1 MRRTIHTFFVGMAS
15 LSLVACH
22 SGDEWSDEVPH
33 PDDMPIAVHTRVVAE
48 AMLNSGPSGR
58 LLFWNN
64 NVFHGSWIESNPN
77 AEPSFTVLLD
87 KEINH
92 YTFDRHV
99 FYETP
104 YTYPSNFG
112 KIHATGYAPDN
123 VLTPVTGKGFTVL
136 DVKVTDGSVD
146 LLSCD
151 GCEAHSASM
160 KKDNESDNTFLQK
173 EKELNF
179 RHLTAKLT
187 FLGERNPDMV
197 GMVGVRNIRIA
208 FINPTEEKDGL
219 VIPKKLQLYTS
230 KGPDTDRT
238 KDYTTYTVSETTSYP
253 YDKELQHKPIIPPNE
268 TVTLGTCYVLSKGIE
283 YGEAPGQFDPI
294 KGEWVGTPADAQP
307 KLGIQVTAE
316 LYDAQSGG
324 DTGAYTEETWTLDPI
339 TTWNTHTGDKFLP
352 GYEYKVTITF
362 NRTGVALRAE
372 AVPWNSEELHEYPIH
387 PVSSGD
393 EAEATEIE
401 RRK

>member
-1 MRRTIHTFFVGMAS
+1 MRRTIHTFFVGLAG
-15 LSLVACH
+15 LSLAACH
-22 SGDEWSDEVPH
+22 SGDEWSDEVPQSEG
-33 PDDMPIAVHTRVVAE
+33 MPIAVHTRVVAE
-48 AMLNSGPSGR
+48 SMLNSGPSGR

-64 NVFHGSWIESNPN
+64 NVFHGAWMQCNPE
-77 AEPSFTVLLD
+77 AEPNFTVLLD

-92 YTFDRHV
+92 YTYERHV
-99 FYETP
+99 YYETP

-123 VLTPVTGKGFTVL
+123 VLTPVTSKGFTEL
-136 DVKVTDGSVD
+136 DVKVRDGSVD

-160 KKDNESDNTFLQK
+160 KKDNESDNTFLQ
-173 EKELNF
+173 ERKELKF

-187 FLGERNPDMV
+187 FLGERTPDMV

-208 FINPTEEKDGL
+208 FIKPTDEKDGL
-219 VIPKKLQLYTS
+219 VIPTRLKLHTRDS
-230 KGPDTDRT
+230 DVDTR
-238 KDYTTYTVSETTSYP
+238 DYTTYIVSETIPYP
-253 YDKELQHKPIIPPNE
+253 YAHKVLEHKPIIPPNE
-268 TVTLGTCYVLSKGIE
+268 AVTLGTCYVLSKGIV
-283 YGEAPGQFDPI
+283 YGEASGQFDPI
-294 KGEWVGTPADAQP
+294 KGEWVGTHLNAQP
-307 KLGIQVTAE
+307 KLGIQVRAE

-339 TTWNTHTGDKFLP
+339 DKWSTHTGDKFLP

-387 PVSSGD
+387 PVPSGS
-393 EAEATEIE
+393 EAEVTEKE
-401 RRK
+401 RRR

>member
-99 FYETP
+99 YFETP

-112 KIHATGYAPDN
+112 KIHATGYAPDD
-123 VLTPVTGKGFTVL
+123 VLTPVMGKGFTEL

-187 FLGERNPDMV
+187 FLGERNLDMV
-197 GMVGVRNIRIA
+197 GMVGVRKIRIA
-208 FINPTEEKDGL
+208 FINPIEEKDGL
-219 VIPKKLQLYTS
+219 VIPKKLKLYTS

-238 KDYTTYTVSETTSYP
+238 KDYTTYTVSETTPYP
-253 YDKELQHKPIIPPNE
+253 YDKKLQHKPIIPPNE

-283 YGEAPGQFDPI
+283 YGESPGLFDPI

-324 DTGAYTEETWTLDPI
+324 DTGAYTTETWTLDPI
-339 TTWNTHTGDKFLP
+339 DTWSTHTGDKFLP

-387 PVSSGD
+387 PVSSGG
-393 EAEATEIE
+393 EAEVTEKE
-401 RRK
+401 RRR

>member
-48 AMLNSGPSGR
+48 EMLNSGPSGR

-64 NVFHGSWIESNPN
+64 NVFHGSWIEGNPN

-112 KIHATGYAPDN
+112 KIHVTGYAPDN
-123 VLTPVTGKGFTVL
+123 VLTPVTDKGFTVL

-208 FINPTEEKDGL
+208 FIKPTKDKDGL
-219 VIPKKLQLYTS
+219 VIPEKLQLYTR

-238 KDYTTYTVSETTSYP
+238 KDYTTYTVSETTPYP
-253 YDKELQHKPIIPPNE
+253 YDKKVLEHKPIIPPNE
-268 TVTLGTCYVLSKGIE
+268 AVTLGTCYVLSKGID
-283 YGEAPGQFDPI
+283 YGEASDQFDPI
-294 KGEWVGTPADAQP
+294 KGEWVGTPSGEP
-307 KLGIQVTAE
+307 KLGITVTAD

-324 DTGAYTEETWTLDPI
+324 DTGAYTTETWTLAPI
-339 TTWNTHTGDKFLP
+339 DKWSTHTGDKFLP

-387 PVSSGD
+387 PVSSR
-393 EAEATEIE
+393 E
-401 RRK
+401 

>member
-1 MRRTIHTFFVGMAS
+1 MAS

-22 SGDEWSDEVPH
+22 SGDEWSDEVPY
-33 PDDMPIAVHTRVVAE
+33 PDGMPIAVHTRVVAE
-48 AMLNSGPSGR
+48 EMLNSGPSGR

-64 NVFHGSWIESNPN
+64 NVFHGSWIEGNPN

-187 FLGERNPDMV
+187 FLGKRNPDMV

-208 FINPTEEKDGL
+208 FIKPTKDKDGL
-219 VIPKKLQLYTS
+219 VIPEKLQLYTR

-238 KDYTTYTVSETTSYP
+238 KDYTTYTVSETTPYP
-253 YDKELQHKPIIPPNE
+253 YDKKVLEHKPIIPPNE
-268 TVTLGTCYVLSKGIE
+268 AVTLGTCYVLSKGID
-283 YGEAPGQFDPI
+283 YGEASDQFDPI
-294 KGEWVGTPADAQP
+294 KGEWVGTPSGEP
-307 KLGIQVTAE
+307 KLGITVTAE

-324 DTGAYTEETWTLDPI
+324 DTGAYTTETWTLDPI
-339 TTWNTHTGDKFLP
+339 DTWSTHTGDKFLP

-387 PVSSGD
+387 PVSSGS
-393 EAEATEIE
+393 EAEVTEKE
-401 RRK
+401 RRR

>member
-15 LSLVACH
+15 LSLLACH
-22 SGDEWSDEVPH
+22 SGDEWSDEVPY
-33 PDDMPIAVHTRVVAE
+33 PDGMPIAVHTRVVAE
-48 AMLNSGPSGR
+48 EMLNSGPSGR

-64 NVFHGSWIESNPN
+64 NVFHGSWIESSPN

-99 FYETP
+99 YFETP

-112 KIHATGYAPDN
+112 KIHATGYAPDD
-123 VLTPVTGKGFTVL
+123 VLTPVTGKGFTEL

-187 FLGERNPDMV
+187 FLGKRNPDMV

-208 FINPTEEKDGL
+208 FIEPTREEDGL
-219 VIPKKLQLYTS
+219 VIPTRLKLYTRDS
-230 KGPDTDRT
+230 DIDTR
-238 KDYTTYTVSETTSYP
+238 DYTTYTVSETTPYP
-253 YDKELQHKPIIPPNE
+253 YADKVLEHKPIIPPNE
-268 TVTLGTCYVLSKGIE
+268 AVTLGTCYVLSKGIE
-283 YGEAPGQFDPI
+283 YGEASGQFDPI
-294 KGEWVGTPADAQP
+294 EGEWIGTPADAQP

-324 DTGAYTEETWTLDPI
+324 DTGAYTTETWTLNPI
-339 TTWNTHTGDKFLP
+339 DTWSTHTGDKFLP

-387 PVSSGD
+387 PVSSRG
-393 EAEATEIE
+393 EAEVTEKE
-401 RRK
+401 RRR

>member
-48 AMLNSGPSGR
+48 EMLNSGPSGR

-64 NVFHGSWIESNPN
+64 NVFHGSWIEGNPN

-112 KIHATGYAPDN
+112 KIHVTGYAPDN
-123 VLTPVTGKGFTVL
+123 VLTPVTDKGFTVL

-197 GMVGVRNIRIA
+197 GMVGVRNIRIV
-208 FINPTEEKDGL
+208 FIKPTKDKDGL
-219 VIPKKLQLYTS
+219 VIPEKLQLYTRKS
-230 KGPDTDRT
+230 PDTDRT
-238 KDYTTYTVSETTSYP
+238 KDYTTYTVSETTPYP
-253 YDKELQHKPIIPPNE
+253 YDKKVLEHKPIIPPNE
-268 TVTLGTCYVLSKGIE
+268 AVTLGTCYVLSKGID
-283 YGEAPGQFDPI
+283 YGEASDQFDPI
-294 KGEWVGTPADAQP
+294 KGEWVGTPSGEP
-307 KLGIQVTAE
+307 KLGITVTAD

-324 DTGAYTEETWTLDPI
+324 DTGAYTTETWTLAPI
-339 TTWNTHTGDKFLP
+339 DKWSTHTGDKFLP

-387 PVSSGD
+387 PVSSR
-393 EAEATEIE
+393 E
-401 RRK
+401 

>member
-1 MRRTIHTFFVGMAS
+1 MRRTIHTFFVGLAG

-22 SGDEWSDEVPH
+22 SGDEWSDEVPQSEG
-33 PDDMPIAVHTRVVAE
+33 MPIAVHTRVVAE
-48 AMLNSGPSGR
+48 SMLNSGPSGR

-64 NVFHGSWIESNPN
+64 NVFHGAWMQGKAD
-77 AEPSFTVLLD
+77 AEPNFTVLLD

-92 YTFDRHV
+92 YTFDRNV

-123 VLTPVTGKGFTVL
+123 VLTPVTGKGFTEL
-136 DVKVTDGSVD
+136 DVKVTDASVD

-160 KKDNESDNTFLQK
+160 KKDEESDNTFLQEK
-173 EKELNF
+173 KELKF

-208 FINPTEEKDGL
+208 FIEPTREEDGL
-219 VIPKKLQLYTS
+219 VIPTRLKLYTRDS
-230 KGPDTDRT
+230 DIDTR
-238 KDYTTYTVSETTSYP
+238 DYTTYTVSETTPYP

-283 YGEAPGQFDPI
+283 YGEDTDRFDPI
-294 KGEWVGTPADAQP
+294 KGEWVGTQSGEP
-307 KLGIQVTAE
+307 KLGITVTAE
-316 LYDAQSGG
+316 LYDAQSGD
-324 DTGAYTEETWTLDPI
+324 DTGAYTTETWTLDPI
-339 TTWNTHTGDKFLP
+339 DIWSTHTGDKFLP

-387 PVSSGD
+387 PVSSGS
-393 EAEATEIE
+393 EAEVTEKE
-401 RRK
+401 RRR

>member
-22 SGDEWSDEVPH
+22 SGDEWSDEVPY
-33 PDDMPIAVHTRVVAE
+33 PDGMPIAVHTRVVAE
-48 AMLNSGPSGR
+48 EMLNSGPSGR

-64 NVFHGSWIESNPN
+64 NVFHGSWIEGNPN

-179 RHLTAKLT
+179 HHLTAKLT
-187 FLGERNPDMV
+187 FLGKRNPDMV

-208 FINPTEEKDGL
+208 FIKPTKDKDGL
-219 VIPKKLQLYTS
+219 VIPEKLQLYTR

-238 KDYTTYTVSETTSYP
+238 KDYTTYTVSETTPYP
-253 YDKELQHKPIIPPNE
+253 YDKKVLEHKPIIPPNE
-268 TVTLGTCYVLSKGIE
+268 AVTLGTCYVLSKGID
-283 YGEAPGQFDPI
+283 YGEASDQFDPI
-294 KGEWVGTPADAQP
+294 KGEWVGTPSGEP
-307 KLGIQVTAE
+307 KLGITVTAE

-324 DTGAYTEETWTLDPI
+324 DTGAYTTETWTLDPI
-339 TTWNTHTGDKFLP
+339 DTWSTHTGDKFLP

-387 PVSSGD
+387 PVSSGS
-393 EAEATEIE
+393 EAEVTEKE
-401 RRK
+401 RRR

>member
-1 MRRTIHTFFVGMAS
+1 MRRTIHTFFVGLAG
-15 LSLVACH
+15 LSLAACH
-22 SGDEWSDEVPH
+22 SGDEWSDEVPQSEG
-33 PDDMPIAVHTRVVAE
+33 MPIAVHTRVVAE
-48 AMLNSGPSGR
+48 SMLNSGPSGR

-64 NVFHGSWIESNPN
+64 NVFHGSWIEGNPN

-92 YTFDRHV
+92 YTYERHV

-123 VLTPVTGKGFTVL
+123 VLTPVTGKGFTEL

-160 KKDNESDNTFLQK
+160 KKDNESDNTFLQ
-173 EKELNF
+173 ERKELKF

-187 FLGERNPDMV
+187 FLGERTPDMV
-197 GMVGVRNIRIA
+197 GMVGVRNIRIT
-208 FINPTEEKDGL
+208 FIKPTDEKDEL
-219 VIPKKLQLYTS
+219 VIPTQLKLHTRDS
-230 KGPDTDRT
+230 DVDTQ
-238 KDYTTYTVSETTSYP
+238 DYTTYTVSETTPYP
-253 YDKELQHKPIIPPNE
+253 YAHKVLEHKPIIPPNE
-268 TVTLGTCYVLSKGIE
+268 AVTLGTCYVLSKGIT
-283 YGEAPGQFDPI
+283 YGKESGQFDPI
-294 KGEWVGTPADAQP
+294 KGEWVGTPAYAQP

-324 DTGAYTEETWTLDPI
+324 DTGAYTTETWTLNPI
-339 TTWNTHTGDKFLP
+339 DTWNTHTGDKFLP

-387 PVSSGD
+387 PVPSGG
-393 EAEATEIE
+393 EAEVTEKE
-401 RRK
+401 RRR